1 MHRFYKYY
9 GALHLKSLMLPFS
22 TNIAVRCTWK
32 SFDVAFSTNIAV
44 RCTWKSFDLA
54 SVYKYCGALHLEI
67 V

>member
-1 MHRFYKYY
+1 MHRFYKYC
-9 GALHLKSLMLPFS
+9 GALHLKSLMLP
-22 TNIAVRCTWK
+22 
-32 SFDVAFSTNIAV
+32 FSTNIAV